1 MMFNNKLVACI
12 KSNGKV
18 LREFKDVIYIP
29 FGSEYSIYL
38 KNLNSVRAE
47 VNISIDGKDVCP
59 DGLVINANS
68 EVNIERFIKDLNT
81 GNRFK
86 FIERTG
92 NIENHRG
99 IQAEDGLI
107 RISFKFEKV
116 MLKPTWVNVLPVYS
130 PTYIPQ
136 PGHWE
141 WKPSSPLWTG
151 PLFNTYA
158 YGIRSGDAIGNSSS
172 TTGAVGNAVNCST
185 STTAPCGE
193 SVPQNG
199 TLQASKGILR
209 SASFNSAGGQSQPSV
224 NTVFSQQAI
233 TNDVGITVAGSESN
247 QKFQTVSSFVTED
260 EEFVMVLRLL
270 GETEAGKEVVQ
281 PVTVKLKPKC
291 VTCGR
296 NNKATAKFCVE
307 CGTALSII

>member
-1 MMFNNKLVACI
+1 MFSNKMVACLKANNKI
-12 KSNGKV
+12 
-18 LREFKDVIYIP
+18 LREVKDTVLVP

-47 VNISIDGKDVCP
+47 VNITIDGKDVCP
-59 DGLVINANS
+59 EGLVVNANS

-92 NIENHRG
+92 NIEKHRG
-99 IQAEDGLI
+99 VGAEDGLI
-107 RISFKFEKV
+107 RIAFKFEKV
-116 MLKPTWVNVLPVYS
+116 APKPTWVNVLP
-130 PTYIPQ
+130 TYVPQ

-141 WKPSSPLWTG
+141 WKPNSPLWTG

-158 YGIRSGDAIGNSSS
+158 YGIRSGDAIGNSASA
-172 TTGAVGNAVNCST
+172 TGVVGNAVNCST

-193 SVPQNG
+193 SVPQNPEP
-199 TLQASKGILR
+199 QVSKGTLR
-209 SASFNSAGGQSQPSV
+209 SASFNSAGEQSHSAV
-224 NTVFSQQAI
+224 NAFNVSTQAVA
-233 TNDVGITVAGSESN
+233 NDVGITVAGSESN

-270 GETEAGKEVVQ
+270 GETEAGKEVKK

-291 VTCGR
+291 TSCGR
-296 NNKATAKFCVE
+296 NNKAVAKFCVE
-307 CGTALSII
+307 CGTALSIV

>member
-1 MMFNNKLVACI
+1 MMFSNKMVACLKANNKI
-12 KSNGKV
+12 
-18 LREFKDVIYIP
+18 LREVKDTVLVP

-47 VNISIDGKDVCP
+47 VNITIDGKDVCP
-59 DGLVINANS
+59 EGLVVNANS

-81 GNRFK
+81 GNRLK

-92 NIENHRG
+92 NIEKHRG
-99 IQAEDGLI
+99 VGAEDGLI
-107 RISFKFEKV
+107 RIAFKFEKV
-116 MLKPTWVNVLPVYS
+116 APKPTWVNVLP
-130 PTYIPQ
+130 TYVPQ

-141 WKPSSPLWTG
+141 WKPNSPLWTG

-158 YGIRSGDAIGNSSS
+158 YGIRSGDAIGNSASA
-172 TTGAVGNAVNCST
+172 TGVVGNAVNCST

-193 SVPQNG
+193 SVPQNPEP
-199 TLQASKGILR
+199 QVSKGTLR
-209 SASFNSAGGQSQPSV
+209 SASFNSAGEQSHSAV
-224 NTVFSQQAI
+224 NAFNVSTQAVA
-233 TNDVGITVAGSESN
+233 NDVGITVAGSESN

-270 GETEAGKEVVQ
+270 GETEAGKEVKK

-291 VTCGR
+291 TSCGR